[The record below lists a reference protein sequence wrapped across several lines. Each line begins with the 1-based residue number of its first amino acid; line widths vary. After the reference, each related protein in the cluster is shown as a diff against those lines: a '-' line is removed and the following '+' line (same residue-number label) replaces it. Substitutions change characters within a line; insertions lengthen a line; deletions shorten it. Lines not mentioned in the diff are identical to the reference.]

1 MNVLTYR
8 AAYSIFP
15 KESFEKRRTISFEG
29 REITAEE
36 AIEKYI
42 KRGWKFLSGD
52 ILMYS
57 DTYFDRSSDFHLGKR
72 WIGGPMTWVL
82 PFDVTGVEDRIG
94 TAKTDL
100 PTPLSCDPFTFN
112 SFSVTSSTHSGI
124 KMDFDIVKTPFFHHS
139 YTASP
144 EFSFKLST
152 LFDYLLQEVMLPSDT
167 VLKR

>member
-8 AAYSIFP
+8 AAYSVFP

-42 KRGWKFLSGD
+42 RRGWKFLSGD
-52 ILMYS
+52 DLMYS

-94 TAKTDL
+94 AAKTVL

-112 SFSVTSSTHSGI
+112 SFSVTSSTHGI
-124 KMDFDIVKTPFFHHS
+124 KMDFDKVNTPFFHHS

-152 LFDYLLQEVMLPSDT
+152 LFDLLQEVMLPSDT
-167 VLKR
+167 VLER

>member
-42 KRGWKFLSGD
+42 KRGWEFLSGD

-57 DTYFDRSSDFHLGKR
+57 DTYFDRNSDFHLGKR
-72 WIGGPMTWVL
+72 WIGGPMTWVF

-94 TAKTDL
+94 AAKTDL

-112 SFSVTSSTHSGI
+112 SFSVTSGTHGGI
-124 KMDFDIVKTPFFHHS
+124 KMDFDIVNTLFFHHS

-152 LFDYLLQEVMLPSDT
+152 LFDCLLQEVMLPSDT
-167 VLKR
+167 VLER